1 MQHLSNLDNRFG
13 QGFAPEAAWLEQAVT
28 TGEASRM
35 TGVAVATLETWR
47 SRGGGPPFLKLGRRN
62 VRYQRR
68 VLLAWMAEHERRNTA
83 DQGPGH
89 G

>member
-1 MQHLSNLDNRFG
+1 MQHLSNFDNRFG
-13 QGFAPEAAWLEQAVT
+13 QGSAPDAAWLEQVVT
-28 TGEASRM
+28 TGEASSM

-47 SRGGGPPFLKLGRRN
+47 SHGGGPPFLKLGRRN

>member
-1 MQHLSNLDNRFG
+1 
-13 QGFAPEAAWLEQAVT
+13 
-28 TGEASRM
+28 M
-35 TGVAVATLETWR
+35 TGVAVTTLETWR